1 MALNREHLCSFGNAN
16 SSSAAA
22 VCHIRN
28 KVEQWKVEKFSLRA
42 SEEVNW
48 IFKTQSLT
56 TLHLMVQLLFSQAIK
71 ALFKRHNHYF

>member
-56 TLHLMVQLLFSQAIK
+56 TLVQLLFSQALK
-71 ALFKRHNHYF
+71 ALFKRNNHYF

>member
-28 KVEQWKVEKFSLRA
+28 KVEQWKKVEKLGLRV

-56 TLHLMVQLLFSQAIK
+56 LVL
-71 ALFKRHNHYF
+71 